1 MVISIIVASKVSS
14 GKNGF
19 KYFIGYKNAKKI
31 RALCIFFPN
40 MNKYR
45 RYFNKTRYM
54 PFLIKD
60 NELLEKYN

>member
-14 GKNGF
+14 SKNGF

-40 MNKYR
+40 MNIYR

>member
-31 RALCIFFPN
+31 RALCIFFQTWIN
-40 MNKYR
+40 IEDI
-45 RYFNKTRYM
+45 
-54 PFLIKD
+54 LIKLD
-60 NELLEKYN
+60 TCLFW